1 MQQAYQKIAPLHRL
15 KFFCIRL
22 KLEKEEFV
30 FMAKCRHCNKKG
42 LFLKL
47 DANGLCADCRRILS
61 LQNEENSL
69 TENIKKLTAE
79 YNHIRENKESLY
91 NQICHEAK
99 ETALQEISDKIQE
112 QTQTL
117 EKINTNIEE
126 NDATLNSKMD
136 EITSLDKKINLAA
149 NKLIKLQTM
158 SKSMKHCVDNYFNTD
173 DETQYKNIQKESILN
188 FVEDLL
194 STTVKLKFNFMNVKE
209 LRKRYNQNDKIIKE
223 LLVKYQSRYTTKT
236 NMALYQ
242 LMVIALEAEMQNV
255 LYNLKYEK
263 LEKAIESIKLITK
276 KYLKIVTDGN
286 QSIAPTITR
295 FIGEIEYLYI
305 ENIKIEYEYYVKQQ
319 RIKDEQRALREQ
331 MRQEAAERK
340 QLELERKK
348 IEQEE
353 AKYKNEIESV
363 QLTLQQATDAAKI
376 KQLQQRIL
384 EIQGQLNTITDKK
397 ETITTLQHGKAGY
410 IYVIS
415 NYGAFG
421 NDVFKIGMTRRLDP
435 QERIDELGG
444 ASVPFNF
451 DVHSFIFSDNAP
463 TLENEIHKR
472 LHNKR
477 INKVNL
483 RKEFF
488 KVSIDE
494 LEKIIYEISPTA
506 EFNKTM
512 LAEQYNESLSIDD
525 IPDDYIETDDF
536 DDEPNDIDNDDEI

>member
-1 MQQAYQKIAPLHRL
+1 
-15 KFFCIRL
+15 
-22 KLEKEEFV
+22 
-30 FMAKCRHCNKKG
+30 
-42 LFLKL
+42 
-47 DANGLCADCRRILS
+47 
-61 LQNEENSL
+61 
-69 TENIKKLTAE
+69 
-79 YNHIRENKESLY
+79 
-91 NQICHEAK
+91 
-99 ETALQEISDKIQE
+99 
-112 QTQTL
+112 
-117 EKINTNIEE
+117 
-126 NDATLNSKMD
+126 MD